1 MEQAGFRDIRV
12 VAGKDRRGEFLCV
25 AGSKHAG

>member
-12 VAGKDRRGEFLCV
+12 LAGKERRGEFLCV
-25 AGSKHAG
+25 AGRKHAG